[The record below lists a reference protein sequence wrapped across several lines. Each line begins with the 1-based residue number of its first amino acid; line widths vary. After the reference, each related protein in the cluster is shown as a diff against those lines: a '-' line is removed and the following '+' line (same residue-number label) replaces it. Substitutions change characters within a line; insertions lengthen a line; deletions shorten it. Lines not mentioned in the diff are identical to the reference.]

1 MITANTLIFIL
12 GGLTF
17 LFVFSWFKKA
27 AIAVFKKELAS
38 NVDEKSVWSKLFQVF
53 LVDWLICVLG
63 VFGTGFI
70 IIQIVISVLYKRY
83 FGSEKKTKNK
93 RAKKRKSN

>member
-1 MITANTLIFIL
+1 MMISANTLIFIL

-38 NVDEKSVWSKLFQVF
+38 NVNQKSIWPKLFQVF
-53 LVDWLICVLG
+53 LVDWLVCILG
-63 VFGTGFI
+63 VFGTGVVFVAI
-70 IIQIVISVLYKRY
+70 FNQLQ
-83 FGSEKKTKNK
+83 
-93 RAKKRKSN
+93 

>member
-17 LFVFSWFKKA
+17 LYVFSWFKKA
-27 AIAVFKKELAS
+27 AISVFKKELAS

-53 LVDWLICVLG
+53 LVDWFVCILG
-63 VFGTGFI
+63 VFGAGVMFVAI
-70 IIQIVISVLYKRY
+70 FNQLY
-83 FGSEKKTKNK
+83 
-93 RAKKRKSN
+93 